1 VNPLIKIINI
11 VALLIVPLIGGA
23 GGGHATG
30 APAASHGT
38 TAPVAVA
45 VVPVKVFFE
54 VGQIVLNDAGK
65 KSVIDFAE
73 VMKKDGT
80 VVAEITGYTDQ
91 TGDLEKNKEIAKER
105 AKAVHEQFKA
115 AGIAEGRLRMQPP
128 SDVMQGSGADA
139 EARRVEIKPT
149 K

>member
-1 VNPLIKIINI
+1 M
-11 VALLIVPLIGGA
+11 
-23 GGGHATG
+23 
-30 APAASHGT
+30 
-38 TAPVAVA
+38 AVA

-65 KSVIDFAE
+65 KTVIDFAE

-91 TGDLEKNKEIAKER
+91 TGDPEKNKEIAKER
-105 AKAVHEQFKA
+105 AKAVHEQLTA
-115 AGIAEGRLRMQPP
+115 AGVAESRLRMQAP
-128 SDVMQGSGADA
+128 SNVMTGSGAEA
-139 EARRVEIKPT
+139 EARRVEITPK